1 MFPTGRKGIIRYLS
15 TIPGPTETDP
25 TASYVPPN
33 KIEGIHCSIPLKNSV
48 LPSEVLLWDLSTTTE
63 IERWNDLWEEEP
75 FPESIIQASLWEIF
89 TCISQDKQRALRTE
103 FFASAPAKIRCLVKR
118 PLLLWHS
125 IYCKQP
131 SSCHL
136 TSSAEP
142 TYLWWMLLDM
152 TQQTKHLIPAILTA
166 GDAPW
171 WNASG
176 MWCRHPQKPTDC
188 SALLTAQVGNKD
200 WGLSLPDL
208 PHAPECLEVLCCIA
222 HVHPLASHFLPR
234 DALSVPPG
242 LQPAV
247 SAGCGWI
254 WKGVCKAL
262 CFISVYFLNS
272 TKQN

>member
-25 TASYVPPN
+25 TASYLPPN
-33 KIEGIHCSIPLKNSV
+33 KTEGIHCSIPLKNSV

-89 TCISQDKQRALRTE
+89 ICISQDKQRALRIE

-152 TQQTKHLIPAILTA
+152 TLSKPSISSLRFWLRGMLRGGMPVGCGA
-166 GDAPW
+166 GTHR
-171 WNASG
+171 N
-176 MWCRHPQKPTDC
+176 
-188 SALLTAQVGNKD
+188 LLTALHC
-200 WGLSLPDL
+200 W
-208 PHAPECLEVLCCIA
+208 
-222 HVHPLASHFLPR
+222 LPR
-234 DALSVPPG
+234 
-242 LQPAV
+242 
-247 SAGCGWI
+247 
-254 WKGVCKAL
+254 
-262 CFISVYFLNS
+262 
-272 TKQN
+272 